1 VRCKACDKILTDF
14 EATRKSRESGHY
26 VDLCNR
32 CFLPIKG
39 IFKVDE
45 REDLRTHEVPRNDH
59 FWQEDDEDED

>member
-1 VRCKACDKILTDF
+1 MRCLACDTILTDF

-39 IFKVDE
+39 VFKVDE
-45 REDLRTHEVPRNDH
+45 REDLRTNEAPRNDY
-59 FWQEDDEDED
+59 FWEQEEDDDE